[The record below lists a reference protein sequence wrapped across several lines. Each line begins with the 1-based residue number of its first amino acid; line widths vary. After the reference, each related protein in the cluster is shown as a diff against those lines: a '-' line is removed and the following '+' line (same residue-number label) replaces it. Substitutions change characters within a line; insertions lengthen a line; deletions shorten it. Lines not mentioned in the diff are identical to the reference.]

1 LIRAVLDGNV
11 YVSAIIQP
19 SGPPGK
25 VIDRFLRDGA
35 FEVVLSPAIVEEIL
49 RAFTYP
55 KVRKYIHGGRD
66 PIPWFEDLALL
77 TDMVAGDFGLTG
89 VCSDPDDDKYLA
101 TAMEGRAGFV
111 VTGDRRFL
119 ALKEHEGIRIVA
131 PRTFLDMLD
140 T

>member
-1 LIRAVLDGNV
+1 MFRAVLDGNV

-19 SGPPGK
+19 DGLPGK
-25 VIDRFLRDGA
+25 VVSRFLRDSA
-35 FEVVLSPAIVEEIL
+35 FEAILSPAIFEEIV
-49 RAFTYP
+49 RALAYP
-55 KVRKYIHGGRD
+55 KVRKHISGGRD

-89 VCSDPDDDKYLA
+89 VYSDPDDDKYLA
-101 TAMEGRAGFV
+101 AALEGRAGFV